1 MVVFGLC
8 KIIFYLLQIILSLV
22 AVALAAPQSQT
33 EPIPILRQD
42 SNINP
47 DGSFQYSFETGN
59 GIAAEANG
67 ALKNIGAEVPAL
79 EIQGKFQ
86 YPSENGGLNQLTYI
100 ADENGYRPQGD
111 ILPTPPPIPIE
122 IQRALEI
129 LATAKPQPEQ

>member
-1 MVVFGLC
+1 M
-8 KIIFYLLQIILSLV
+8 
-22 AVALAAPQSQT
+22 AAALAAPQSST

-47 DGSFQYSFETGN
+47 DGSFQYSFESGN

-67 ALKNIGAEVPAL
+67 ALKNIGAEEPAL
-79 EIQGKFQ
+79 EIQGQFQ
-86 YPSENGGLNQLTYI
+86 YPSNEGGLIQLTYV
-100 ADENGYRPQGD
+100 ANENGYQPQGN